1 MPAYKDKERN
11 TWYASFYYT
20 DFQGERKKK
29 TKRGFKRQKDAL
41 EFEREFLNSSKVD
54 VNITFDTLVS
64 LYLDDMST
72 RLKQSTMENKKYLIY
87 NRIMPF
93 FEKLNISDITP
104 VHIRKWQNELLK
116 SDYSQTYL
124 KTINNQIVAI
134 FNYAKK
140 YYNLDSNP
148 AHIAGTIG
156 KKDADKME
164 FWTLEEFKTFIDYET
179 KEEPK
184 LAINILFWSGIRL
197 GELLALTPNDIYD
210 NIIDINK
217 SYIRL
222 NNEDIISEPKTQK
235 SIRKVL
241 IPTFLYNDIQ
251 KYIKK
256 LFKIERNDRIFQF
269 AKSYLGKEINRCCK
283 LSGVKRIR
291 VHDLRHSHASLLVN
305 MDINILTISERLG
318 HEKVDTTWN
327 TYSHLYPNKQ
337 VEVAQKLDNLIL

>member
-11 TWYASFYYT
+11 TWLASFYYT

-29 TKRGFKRQKDAL
+29 IKRGFKRQKDAL
-41 EFEREFLNSSKVD
+41 EFEREFLGSSKVD

-64 LYLDDMST
+64 LYLEDMST

-93 FEKLNISDITP
+93 FEKLSISDITP

-134 FNYAKK
+134 FNYATK

-164 FWTLEEFKTFIDYET
+164 FWTIEEFKTFIDYET

-184 LAINILFWSGIRL
+184 LALNILFWSGIRL

-210 NIIDINK
+210 NLIDINK

-222 NNEDIISEPKTQK
+222 NNEDIISEPKTPK
-235 SIRKVL
+235 SIRKVI
-241 IPTFLYNDIQ
+241 IPTLLYNDI
-251 KYIKK
+251 KNYISK
-256 LFKIERNDRIFQF
+256 LFKIESNDRIFQF
-269 AKSYLGKEINRCCK
+269 AKSYLGKEIDRCCK
-283 LSGVKRIR
+283 LSNVKRIR